1 MRRETFRRIL
11 KELKPDM
18 PLVILSLVLATLCV
32 AGTLILPILIGDIIN
47 VLINGMVV
55 KDIVI
60 DLLMIASIVL
70 LYVVSQYFMSV
81 INNRIVYSVSKR
93 VRDRAFSRIQKLPL
107 SFLDSTPYGEIV
119 SRCVAD
125 VDTYVQGL
133 LLALTQFFTGVL
145 TIIAT
150 LVLMIIFNWM
160 IALVVFFLTPLSL
173 FVARYI
179 SNHSYRY
186 SKKTAEARGE
196 QTGYIEEMIGGMKE
210 VKAFGREDKSAR
222 EFDEINERLS
232 HVTQRSL
239 FYSSLTNP
247 CTRFVNSVI
256 YALVALMGGMTL
268 IFSGMASLLPF
279 AFNVGRLTT
288 LLSYANQYTKPFT
301 DISDVI
307 AELQNSI
314 ACAGRI
320 YELIDEK
327 PQTKDGKRA
336 LGKIEGHVEIRDVDF
351 SYTPE
356 RDLIKDLS
364 VDAPA
369 GKRIAL
375 VGPTGCGKTTV
386 INLLMRFYDPDSGKV
401 LVDGTD
407 ARDVTR
413 ASLRRGYGMVLQDT
427 WLKKGTIRDN
437 IKIGRE
443 DATDEEVVAAA
454 KASHAH
460 QFIMQLPGGYDTEI
474 EEDGGSLS
482 QGQKQLLCITRVML
496 DLPPMLIL
504 DEATSSIDTRT
515 EQLIQRTFADIMEGR
530 TSFVVAHR
538 LSTVKN
544 ADLILVMRDGRIVE
558 RGTHEEL
565 LERKGYYF
573 KLYASQFAI

>member
-1 MRRETFRRIL
+1 
-11 KELKPDM
+11 M